1 MKIILLIILS
11 LILSPVKNEE
21 LSIKYSDENTT
32 IVNSYLL
39 KDDELNDIALS
50 LMQERE
56 KRGLEVTRSLQSYK
70 AEIKVHNI
78 LYYLG
83 IAPNRTKSADLEENI
98 SEFKEIAYILIG
110 G

>member
-1 MKIILLIILS
+1 MKIILLIVLS
-11 LILSPVKNEE
+11 LVFNPVKDGE
-21 LSIKYSDENTT
+21 IKVKYSDGNTT

-39 KDDELNDIALS
+39 KDDELNDIVLS

-83 IAPNRTKSADLEENI
+83 IAPSRTKSADLEENI
-98 SEFKEIAYILIG
+98 NEFKETAYILIG